1 MNTTVKPTHTQ
12 KWPQAEMPR
21 LIKRPNLAGLGD
33 AATSNIPAKD

>member
-1 MNTTVKPTHTQ
+1 MKTTVKPTHTQ
-12 KWPQAEMPR
+12 KWPQEMPR